1 MNYRHAFHAGNFADV
16 AKHATLLAVLA
27 AMRPER
33 VLDTHAGAGI
43 YDLGGEDARRTGEAE
58 AGIVR
63 LMGDPAA
70 PEAFASLKA
79 AVARANPQGG
89 IRWYPG
95 SPQLILDA
103 LPPGS
108 SYTGFELHPEA
119 HAQLLQALRVPA
131 QGMRGGG
138 VKVEALLADG
148 YAEAA
153 TRLGQGGARTLLL
166 IDPPFER
173 ADDYA
178 QTLAL
183 VADLARAP
191 KAGALVWLPLKDLET
206 FDAFLSR
213 LEDQGPASL
222 VAAQVRMRPLD
233 DPMRMNGCALVA
245 VNLPDLDAQMQ
256 TVCSWTA
263 EKLGGERALGR
274 VERLAG

>member
-16 AKHATLLAVLA
+16 AKHAVLLAVLG

-33 VLDTHAGAGI
+33 VIDTHAGAGL

-63 LMGDPAA
+63 LMADLSA
-70 PEAFASLKA
+70 PPEFAGLKS
-79 AVARANPQGG
+79 AVFQANPQGG
-89 IRWYPG
+89 LRWYPG
-95 SPQLILDA
+95 SPRLVVDA
-103 LPPGS
+103 LAPGAA
-108 SYTGFELHPEA
+108 YTGFELHPDA
-119 HAQLLQALRVPA
+119 HAQLLLALRAPPK
-131 QGMRGGG
+131 G
-138 VKVEALLADG
+138 VKVEALKGDG

-153 TRLGQGGARTLLL
+153 QRLELSAARTLLL

-173 ADDYA
+173 ADDYE

-183 VADLARAP
+183 IARLARAP
-191 KAGALVWLPLKDLET
+191 KAGALIWLPLKDLET

-213 LEDQGPASL
+213 LETQVPASL
-222 VAAQVRMRPLD
+222 VAAQVRMKPLD

-245 VNLPDLDAQMQ
+245 VNLPDLDAEM
-256 TVCSWTA
+256 TTICAWTA
-263 EKLGGERALGR
+263 EKLGGKGALGR